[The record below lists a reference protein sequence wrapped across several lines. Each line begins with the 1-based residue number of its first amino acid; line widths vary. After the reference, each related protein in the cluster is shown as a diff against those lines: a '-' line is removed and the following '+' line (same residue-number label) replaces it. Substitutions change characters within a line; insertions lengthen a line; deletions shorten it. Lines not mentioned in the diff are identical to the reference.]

1 MKIAES
7 DIVIS
12 HIVHDL
18 SCELITKQSRIALDK
33 RVESLLRNQVHGDF
47 FNLLRRASVKG

>member
-1 MKIAES
+1 MKIAEGN
-7 DIVIS
+7 IVIS

-18 SCELITKQSRIALDK
+18 SCELIAKQGRIALDK

-47 FNLLRRASVKG
+47 LNLLRRTSVKG